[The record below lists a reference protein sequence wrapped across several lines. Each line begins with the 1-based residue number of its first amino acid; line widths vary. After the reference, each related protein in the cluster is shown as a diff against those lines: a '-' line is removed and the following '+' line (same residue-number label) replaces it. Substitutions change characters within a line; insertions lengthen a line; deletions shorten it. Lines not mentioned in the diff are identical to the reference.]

1 MAIISSPEDQP
12 SQKHPLQGARIM
24 ITKPAGPSGQR
35 DVLAS
40 AIEREGGEAIL
51 FPAMKI
57 VPLSIPAPLSQLKE
71 EVARA
76 DITIF
81 CSPNAVNYLAISL
94 PDLLS
99 SMPPTLIAIGAATA
113 ACLQAV
119 GFQQIIT
126 DPQMRSEGVLSLTQ
140 LDQEHV
146 SNQRVIIVRGKGG
159 RPLLGD
165 ELRRR
170 GARVSYLEVYER
182 RCPTVSPEEISA
194 IWDDKPLHL
203 VTATSPEIFDNL
215 LHLMPSRKL
224 RGRLQRLPFLV
235 LSKNTADHARKLNY
249 RGPMIIS
256 QDPMPGSMLE
266 AMRSWWLQN
275 NTGDPPKKKP

>member
-1 MAIISSPEDQP
+1 
-12 SQKHPLQGARIM
+12 M
-24 ITKPAGPSGQR
+24 ITKPVGPSGQR

-40 AIEREGGEAIL
+40 AIEREGGEVVL

-57 VPLSIPAPLSQLKE
+57 VPLAISVPLSQLKE
-71 EVARA
+71 EVAGA
-76 DITIF
+76 DIMIF

-94 PDLLS
+94 PSLLS
-99 SMPPTLIAIGAATA
+99 SMPHTLIAIGAATS
-113 ACLQAV
+113 ACLQAA

-126 DPQMRSEGVLSLTQ
+126 DPQMRTEGVLLLPQ

-165 ELRRR
+165 ELARR

-203 VTATSPEIFDNL
+203 ATATSPEIFDNL
-215 LHLMPSRKL
+215 LHLMPSKKL
-224 RGRLQRLPFLV
+224 RGRLLRLPFLV
-235 LSKNTADHARKLNY
+235 LSKNTADHARRLNY

-266 AMRSWWLQN
+266 VMRSWWLQN
-275 NTGDPPKKKP
+275 KTGDPGKKSKKS